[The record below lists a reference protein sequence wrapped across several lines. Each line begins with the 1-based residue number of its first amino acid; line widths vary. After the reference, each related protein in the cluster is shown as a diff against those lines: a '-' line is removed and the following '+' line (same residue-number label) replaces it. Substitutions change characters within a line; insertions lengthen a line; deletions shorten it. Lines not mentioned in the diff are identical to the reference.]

1 MFGDRQGRGFGIT
14 QLRAVTSLPAISA
27 IGDISLVL
35 GEIILLTQEHSRGEY

>member
-1 MFGDRQGRGFGIT
+1 MFCDRQGGGFRIA

-35 GEIILLTQEHSRGEY
+35 GEIILLTQEDGRGEY